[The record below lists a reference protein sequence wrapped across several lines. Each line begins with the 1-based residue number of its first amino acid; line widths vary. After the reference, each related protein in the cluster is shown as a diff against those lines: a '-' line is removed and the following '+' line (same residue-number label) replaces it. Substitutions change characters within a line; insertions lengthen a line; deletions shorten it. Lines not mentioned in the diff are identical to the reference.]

1 VRERHA
7 EREIEVQM
15 PGPAP
20 SPVSATG
27 LVLAERL
34 RAELDGLEIEDTELV
49 DDLSPHVVA
58 AIDAETSGPE
68 PQPTLSVDQAAA
80 VAFSVLTG
88 VVSLTGPGDEVD
100 GRRALALR
108 RAEELAALHAE
119 IASRR
124 AQDVASMSA
133 LRLART
139 ALRRRPRRRARRNDP
154 ERTG

>member
-1 VRERHA
+1 
-7 EREIEVQM
+7 M

-27 LVLAERL
+27 LQLAQRL
-34 RAELDGLEIEDTELV
+34 RAELDGLEIDDAELV
-49 DDLSPHVVA
+49 DDLGAHVVA
-58 AIDAETSGPE
+58 AIDAVTGGPE

-88 VVSLTGPGDEVD
+88 ADSLAERGDEAA
-100 GRRALALR
+100 GRRALALQ

-124 AQDVASMSA
+124 GEDVASLSA
-133 LRLART
+133 VQLVRT
-139 ALRRRPRRRARRNDP
+139 VLRRRPRRRAGRNGQ
-154 ERTG
+154 EETG